1 MPLNYSKWDQLEVS
15 DDSDIEGHPNVDH
28 KSLVRWR
35 QRDIHEKREQRK
47 AKINQ
52 LQANI
57 DCDNVLLP
65 RVKAI
70 ANKLADSSIDPISYF
85 NSQVEKLEKE
95 PSKDCPPGND
105 PSKSEQ
111 TYDGM
116 LLILLRGVTDVVKKR
131 LQTANIAESEK
142 DARLGKEL
150 AAEMAMH
157 VKQLTKSIDDKKRE
171 LDEEQKEQKKK
182 ITSDDIHEGF
192 TNKYVPPAPE
202 PQPVPHSKLKGTQK
216 KTETTY
222 EVLNPKASSSAPTS
236 APNPTPGNDDDEDAE
251 LPQLTPALEGFAK
264 IPVGD
269 YEKSWSYI
277 QAHRDVYVPGAS
289 DALLVAAFTSQSE
302 GKKKYARQ
310 CVHQS
315 LLLQYCEK
323 LGRDGPRMFFKK
335 MMMGDKRAIDI
346 FQNDFEN
353 TYNHLSERVLASKAE
368 AATAGQEQI
377 QLVAED
383 PSSKISFNVPDGP
396 PPENLTLEGPGTE
409 DLDVEEVRKALQMR
423 WDVFNS
429 FTKDLQDA
437 LKTNELDEVN
447 KVLGK
452 MDISTAE
459 NVVQSLN
466 IAGILSFSDDAIRD
480 QTGIEAE
487 GVD

>member
-1 MPLNYSKWDQLEVS
+1 MPLNYSKWEKLEVS

-28 KSLVRWR
+28 KSLVSWR
-35 QRDIHEKREQRK
+35 RRDIHEKREARK
-47 AKINQ
+47 FKIAQ

-65 RVKAI
+65 RVTAI
-70 ANKLADSSIDPISYF
+70 TNKLSEPSTNPISYF
-85 NSQVEKLEKE
+85 NSQVEKLERE

-105 PSKSEQ
+105 PSKPEQ

-131 LQTANIAESEK
+131 VQESNVAESEK
-142 DARLGKEL
+142 DTKLSKEL
-150 AAEMAMH
+150 TAEMAMH
-157 VKQLTKSIDDKKRE
+157 VKQLTKSIADKKRE
-171 LDEEQKEQKKK
+171 LEEEIKEQQKK

-192 TNKYVPPAPE
+192 TSKYIPPAPE
-202 PQPVPHSKLKGTQK
+202 PKPVPLSKPKTAK
-216 KTETTY
+216 KATETTY
-222 EVLNPKASSSAPTS
+222 EVLNPNASSAAPQAS
-236 APNPTPGNDDDEDAE
+236 PKAENDLGDDEEAD

-264 IPVGD
+264 IPVGE
-269 YEKSWSYI
+269 YEKSWVYI

-289 DALLVAAFTSQSE
+289 DALLVAAFTAE
-302 GKKKYARQ
+302 GDGKKKYARQ

-335 MMMGDKRAIDI
+335 MIAGDKRAIDI
-346 FQNDFEN
+346 FRNDFEN
-353 TYNHLSERVLASKAE
+353 TYNHLAERVKVTKAE
-368 AATAGQEQI
+368 AAAAGQEQI

-383 PSSKISFNVPDGP
+383 PSSTINFNVPEGP
-396 PPENLTLEGPGTE
+396 PPADLVLEGEGTE

-423 WDVFNS
+423 WDIFTS
-429 FTKDLQDA
+429 FPRDLQDA

-452 MDISTAE
+452 MDVPVAE
-459 NVVQSLN
+459 DVVQKLN
-466 IAGILSFSDDAIRD
+466 IAGILSFSDERIRD
-480 QTGIEAE
+480 QTGRDGEAE
-487 GVD
+487 A